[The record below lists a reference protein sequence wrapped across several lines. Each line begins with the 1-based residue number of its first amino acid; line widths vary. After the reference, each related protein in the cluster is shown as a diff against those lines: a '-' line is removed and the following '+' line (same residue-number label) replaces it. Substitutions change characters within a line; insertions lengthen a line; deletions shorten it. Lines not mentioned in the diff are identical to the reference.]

1 MILCSITS
9 PLFDLHKLIRLIVEP
24 LHFSLSLSSS
34 NIHRIKEEEEYF
46 ILLSSSFPCF
56 HHPNEKSNDMKV
68 DELAFPARSLSS
80 NLPTFLQRS
89 TNQRSI
95 KKERKKCR
103 FTNCETRFPLARGWL
118 RSRYQR
124 GTHDKKRALDWRKSR
139 WFLDPVKPHPSL
151 PIKAHHSRW
160 VSARTGWWIR
170 QLVSARLLQDRSRV
184 RVIMRFIRGDDFPR
198 KPR

>member
-124 GTHDKKRALDWRKSR
+124 APTIR
-139 WFLDPVKPHPSL
+139 
-151 PIKAHHSRW
+151 
-160 VSARTGWWIR
+160 SARWIGGN
-170 QLVSARLLQDRSRV
+170 
-184 RVIMRFIRGDDFPR
+184 RGDSWIP
-198 KPR
+198 

>member
-24 LHFSLSLSSS
+24 LHLSLSLSSS

-46 ILLSSSFPCF
+46 ILLHLPSRVFIIQMRNRTTSRLTNLRFF
-56 HHPNEKSNDMKV
+56 Q
-68 DELAFPARSLSS
+68 SLSS

-139 WFLDPVKPHPSL
+139 
-151 PIKAHHSRW
+151 
-160 VSARTGWWIR
+160 
-170 QLVSARLLQDRSRV
+170 
-184 RVIMRFIRGDDFPR
+184 
-198 KPR
+198 

>member
-24 LHFSLSLSSS
+24 LHLSLSLSFLLEYPS
-34 NIHRIKEEEEYF
+34 NKRRRRIFYF
-46 ILLSSSFPCF
+46 ITSSFPCF
-56 HHPNEKSNDMKV
+56 HHPNEKLNDMKV

-139 WFLDPVKPHPSL
+139 
-151 PIKAHHSRW
+151 
-160 VSARTGWWIR
+160 
-170 QLVSARLLQDRSRV
+170 
-184 RVIMRFIRGDDFPR
+184 
-198 KPR
+198 